1 MKDTI
6 LAISGRPGLYRLV
19 AQGRGN
25 IIVEAIDETKKRFSV
40 GTRDR
45 VTSLN
50 DVSMYSD
57 DDDVSL
63 MQIFATI
70 SEKNQGKPSPLAHNK
85 ATDAELRKFMEE
97 ALPTYDRDR
106 VHVSD
111 MKKLLQWY
119 NILAKNGYKDF
130 SDETEAEQDE
140 TEAEQK

>member
-6 LAISGRPGLYRLV
+6 LAISGRPGLFRLV

-25 IIVEAIDETKKRFSV
+25 LIVETVDEAKRRFSV
-40 GTRDR
+40 GQRDR

-63 MQIFATI
+63 MKIFATI
-70 SEKNQGKPSPLAHNK
+70 SEKNQGNPSPLAHNK

-111 MKKLLQWY
+111 MRKLLQWY

-130 SDETEAEQDE
+130 DDEAEAGE
-140 TEAEQK
+140 E

>member
-6 LAISGRPGLYRLV
+6 LAISGRPGLFRLV

-25 IIVEAIDETKKRFSV
+25 LIVETIDETKKRLSV
-40 GTRDR
+40 GQRDR

-63 MQIFATI
+63 MKIFATI
-70 SEKNQGKPSPLAHNK
+70 SEKYQGQPSTLAHNK

-111 MKKLLQWY
+111 MRKLLQWY

-130 SDETEAEQDE
+130 SDGEEAEQE
-140 TEAEQK
+140 